1 MNSVSLL
8 FKGHSRKSRLDVVK
22 SKCGLCTEEQ
32 VSSNRAVQAVLH
44 HLCNFFLSPLWLER
58 TGKHLVFKVVII
70 LRWLSL
76 CVNYLQKLLAICSL
90 Y

>member
-8 FKGHSRKSRLDVVK
+8 FKGHSRESRLNVVK
-22 SKCGLCTEEQ
+22 SKYGLCTEEQ

-70 LRWLSL
+70 LR
-76 CVNYLQKLLAICSL
+76 
-90 Y
+90 

>member
-8 FKGHSRKSRLDVVK
+8 FKGHSRKNKLDVVR

-44 HLCNFFLSPLWLER
+44 LQFLSVS
-58 TGKHLVFKVVII
+58 LVAREDRKASG
-70 LRWLSL
+70 L
-76 CVNYLQKLLAICSL
+76 
-90 Y
+90 